1 MRINVDPAAVPD
13 AAPTDSELR
22 AVVGK
27 LCNGRA
33 AGATGMKAEHL
44 KEWLR
49 DMKRE
54 EAEDGVEGI
63 GDRWWTFVTLLQ
75 AVWESGDIPTQMTW
89 MIAVLLLNK
98 GEATVAVLA
107 CSIPFERS

>member
-1 MRINVDPAAVPD
+1 MRLKADPAAVPD
-13 AAPTDSELR
+13 AAPTDSELGH
-22 AVVGK
+22 V
-27 LCNGRA
+27 

-63 GDRWWTFVTLLQ
+63 GDRWRTFVTLL
-75 AVWESGDIPTQMTW
+75 
-89 MIAVLLLNK
+89 
-98 GEATVAVLA
+98 
-107 CSIPFERS
+107 

>member
-1 MRINVDPAAVPD
+1 MRINVDPTAVPD

-27 LCNGRA
+27 LRNGRA

-49 DMKRE
+49 DMSRE

-63 GDRWWTFVTLLQ
+63 GDR
-75 AVWESGDIPTQMTW
+75 
-89 MIAVLLLNK
+89 
-98 GEATVAVLA
+98 
-107 CSIPFERS
+107 